1 MSSAVA
7 VEKLRR
13 NRHGEITSDGQ
24 VFAEVRCNRMVWSI
38 FDGIDHVMA
47 LCNLSLVWDA
57 FTKRECRLQTS
68 IEFLVKVS
76 IVEIYNERR
85 NAELGQTHTC
95 RFLLLRHS
103 GFVGSE
109 EGQLE
114 KSTRTRPVHC
124 EVRVVQQAC
133 AHARLGVSSS
143 VKSPK
148 RTLGRAHIEKS
159 STSSSRCQG

>member
-1 MSSAVA
+1 MQAA
-7 VEKLRR
+7 
-13 NRHGEITSDGQ
+13 DY
-24 VFAEVRCNRMVWSI
+24 
-38 FDGIDHVMA
+38 
-47 LCNLSLVWDA
+47 
-57 FTKRECRLQTS
+57 

-114 KSTRTRPVHC
+114 NPRGQGLSI
-124 EVRVVQQAC
+124 VR
-133 AHARLGVSSS
+133 
-143 VKSPK
+143 
-148 RTLGRAHIEKS
+148 
-159 STSSSRCQG
+159 